1 MVLVCQEFEGEI
13 DESSEKDKNSE
24 LYSGEAKEKNEFK
37 QQQFNT
43 KQAQN

>member
-1 MVLVCQEFEGEI
+1 MKVVRKTKI
-13 DESSEKDKNSE
+13 HNSE
-24 LYSGEAKEKNEFK
+24 GVQEKNEFK